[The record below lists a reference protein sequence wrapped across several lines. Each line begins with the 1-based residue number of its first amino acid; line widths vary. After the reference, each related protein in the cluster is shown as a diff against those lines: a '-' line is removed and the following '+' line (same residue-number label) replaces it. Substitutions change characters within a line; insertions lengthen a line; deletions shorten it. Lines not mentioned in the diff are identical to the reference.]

1 VAKNYDASLLD
12 RESLERLMTREL
24 MENLKIDL
32 IFEEGGHEFD
42 ILPSPYL
49 NKISPKFNTSAL
61 ILSKTIA
68 HVSATS

>member
-1 VAKNYDASLLD
+1 MAKNYHASLLD

-42 ILPSPYL
+42 ILPSP
-49 NKISPKFNTSAL
+49 
-61 ILSKTIA
+61 
-68 HVSATS
+68 